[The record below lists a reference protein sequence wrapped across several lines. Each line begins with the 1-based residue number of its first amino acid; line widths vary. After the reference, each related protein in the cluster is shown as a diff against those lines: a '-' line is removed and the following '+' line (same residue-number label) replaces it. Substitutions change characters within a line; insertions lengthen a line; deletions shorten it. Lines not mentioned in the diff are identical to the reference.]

1 MSLCLLKDSARFF
14 RVGEH
19 CNSATGPEDIR
30 RVPAPSF
37 RQAFVK
43 RRCLIPSDGFY
54 EWKKVPGGK
63 IPHSISMKDDSPFVF
78 AGLWEGWKDPASGEA
93 GEWRPDDDPAS
104 QPGIFELVDTPD
116 SFTAS

>member
-1 MSLCLLKDSARFF
+1 MRSPKKAIQDLLDELEASKQSRLRALERSPKTPLGSF
-14 RVGEH
+14 RAGEH

-63 IPHSISMKDDSPFVF
+63 IPHSISMKDDSPFV
-78 AGLWEGWKDPASGEA
+78 
-93 GEWRPDDDPAS
+93 
-104 QPGIFELVDTPD
+104 
-116 SFTAS
+116 